1 MRVPRL
7 LSAGALALSFTAP
20 CAQAVG
26 LGAVSINQV
35 EILASGDVLLHLE
48 TPPPNPSGCT
58 LATNTV
64 VITRLN
70 ADASENINYDNMLT
84 AALMARA
91 TGQRLGGWLVG
102 CAPHGTSDY
111 PHAIALVWKS

>member
-1 MRVPRL
+1 MRFTRRFATAAAALWRFVP
-7 LSAGALALSFTAP
+7 P
-20 CAQAVG
+20 AQAVG
-26 LGAVSINQV
+26 LGAVSISQV

-58 LATNTV
+58 PATNTV